1 MNKYE
6 KGVLF
11 KLSVIKITTFTIIF
25 LNMFLPIYSDYHWRF
40 NFFQLIAVLIYVYA
54 SLSALGYIL
63 VETTDD
69 NKEVTIGMKV
79 YTTVTPILPLF
90 MNRIMQVFIYALL
103 LRGRLNWRMMLVLYM
118 IDIIYLALLLFDKAN
133 YGYMKEDLD

>member
-25 LNMFLPIYSDYHWRF
+25 LNMFLPIYSDYRWRF
-40 NFFQLIAVLIYVYA
+40 NFFQLTAVLIYVYA

-103 LRGRLNWRMMLVLYM
+103 LRGRLNWRMMLFLYM

>member
-25 LNMFLPIYSDYHWRF
+25 LNMFLPIYSDYRWRF
-40 NFFQLIAVLIYVYA
+40 NFFQLTAVLIYVYA